1 MRPDGDR
8 YAALRRACQAH
19 VEYLREH
26 RLCDLPSAPLE
37 PGAVAPPLP
46 VDPERTGALLALAAR
61 QAAAAGGSR
70 AFGGGGDDDDLP
82 RATVW
87 TAGADALLVL
97 LDELSVRTGDGV
109 VTVSVD
115 VACDELRSTTGT
127 ARARIEIDLVVGTEQ
142 RPTGLLAA
150 ATPPR
155 GPQLVIDRWDD
166 ALVALAWQAL
176 LDSAAALTASAGVD
190 IDGAPLLP
198 ASWTASSDGI
208 AVGPQAR
215 HQFDRRAPTAVRR

>member
-1 MRPDGDR
+1 MRPDGNC
-8 YAALRRACQAH
+8 YAALGRACQAH

-26 RLCDLPSAPLE
+26 RLCDLPAEPLQ
-37 PGAVAPPLP
+37 PGAVATPLP
-46 VDPERTGALLALAAR
+46 VDPQRTGALLALAAR
-61 QAAAAGGSR
+61 QAAAAGGAR
-70 AFGGGGDDDDLP
+70 VFAAGGGDGDLP

-87 TAGADALLVL
+87 SAGADALLVL

-109 VTVSVD
+109 VTVAVD
-115 VACDELRSTTGT
+115 VACDELRTTAGK
-127 ARARIEIDLVVGTEQ
+127 ARAGIEIDFVVGTER

-155 GPQLVIDRWDD
+155 GPQLVVDRWDD
-166 ALVALAWQAL
+166 ALVALAWRAL

-215 HQFDRRAPTAVRR
+215 HEFDRRAPTAVRR

>member
-1 MRPDGDR
+1 MRPDARR
-8 YAALRRACQAH
+8 YDALGRACRAH
-19 VEYLREH
+19 VGYLREQS
-26 RLCDLPSAPLE
+26 LCELPSAPLE

-61 QAAAAGGSR
+61 QAAAARGARVFAGR
-70 AFGGGGDDDDLP
+70 DHDDDLP

-97 LDELSVRTGDGV
+97 LDEISVRTADGV
-109 VTVSVD
+109 VTVSVE
-115 VACDELRSTTGT
+115 VACDELRSATDEAQ
-127 ARARIEIDLVVGTEQ
+127 ARVEIDFVVGTEQ

-155 GPQLVIDRWDD
+155 GPQLVVDRWHD

-190 IDGAPLLP
+190 TDGAPLLP
-198 ASWTASSDGI
+198 ASWTASADGI

-215 HQFDRRAPTAVRR
+215 HQFDRRAPAAVRP